1 MDYLAFR
8 RKHKMTQNAMARE
21 LQVSL
26 AAYLKWEYGSGKPN
40 YFNQLKID
48 ELVKR
53 LEGDK

>member
-8 RKHKMTQNAMARE
+8 RKHKMTQMQMARE

-26 AAYLKWEYGSGKPN
+26 AAYLKWENQVGKPN